1 VEVFL
6 QLLVILLLTR
16 AFGEGAERLG
26 QSASVGELIAGVCL
40 AAVVGQLGERVPVLG
55 DLATSEPVEWV
66 AKLGIFF
73 LVLLAGIEMK
83 PREIARSSAGAL
95 AIALGGMVLPLAG
108 GIGLGILF
116 LPESELKPVLALVIG
131 VSMAITAIPATVKV
145 FSDFGLLHSRVGEL
159 VVSAAVFD
167 DVLSLFLLA
176 AVTTLIE
183 TGQVPDLTVLAF
195 LLAKVVAF
203 FAVTVALGVHLYP
216 RISRG
221 IREMEAAA
229 LELSAMVA
237 LGLGYGWLAEAL
249 GMHWVIGAFMAG
261 LYFEESRVGKLAYED
276 LRLIVTALTSG
287 LLGPIFFAWI
297 GLQLDLATVTA
308 VPSFLLSL
316 IAVAFAGKLIGA
328 GLPALWIGLPRREA
342 LAVGVGMSARG
353 AMELVILSIVL
364 EAGLFAMADSQNP
377 VETHLFSALVIMAI
391 VNTLLSPIAL
401 RRIFRAG
408 QPPARPEE

>member
-1 VEVFL
+1 
-6 QLLVILLLTR
+6 
-16 AFGEGAERLG
+16 
-26 QSASVGELIAGVCL
+26 
-40 AAVVGQLGERVPVLG
+40 
-55 DLATSEPVEWV
+55 
-66 AKLGIFF
+66 
-73 LVLLAGIEMK
+73 
-83 PREIARSSAGAL
+83 
-95 AIALGGMVLPLAG
+95 
-108 GIGLGILF
+108 
-116 LPESELKPVLALVIG
+116 VLALVIG

-145 FSDFGLLHSRVGEL
+145 FSDLGLLHLRVGEL

-203 FAVTVALGVHLYP
+203 FAITVALGVHLYP

-316 IAVAFAGKLIGA
+316 IVVAFAGKLIGA
-328 GLPALWIGLPRREA
+328 GLPALWIGLPLREA